1 VHFLQIILDFF
12 FPYFCCGT
20 MPELGKKLKKLF
32 FCRKQQQVLVPI
44 SINVNPATNNKRTG
58 QTGINA
64 H

>member
-1 VHFLQIILDFF
+1 
-12 FPYFCCGT
+12 

-32 FCRKQQQVLVPI
+32 FCRKQQQVIVPI